1 MKPTP
6 LAVTGID
13 THAHIFRHDL
23 PMAAGRRYSP
33 SYDALVED
41 YLAHLKGSGLSHGV
55 LIQPSFL
62 GTDNSFMLEA
72 VRRYPEQLR
81 AVVVID
87 PQTSDAELDRLEA
100 SGTVG
105 VRLNLVGL
113 ALEDFSLPHWQQFFQ
128 KLARRHWSVEIQRGM
143 EDLALIIPSIL
154 ESGVAVVIDH
164 FGLPKAPIDPGNDN
178 HGRFLSLL
186 ANEQVWI
193 KLSATYRNN
202 FTLEQASASL
212 QALVDACGGHDQFL
226 WGSDWPHT
234 QFEEQV
240 NYVSQFS
247 VIEALL
253 PTPAHRAQVLVNNP
267 SKLFGF
273 V

>member
-1 MKPTP
+1 MKSSP

-41 YLAHLKGSGLSHGV
+41 YLAHLLGSGLSHGV

-81 AVVVID
+81 AVVVVD
-87 PQTSDAELDRLEA
+87 PQISDAELDRLEA

-113 ALEDFSLPHWQQFFQ
+113 ALEDFAQPRWQEFFL

-143 EDLALIIPSIL
+143 EDLALILPSIL

-164 FGLPKAPIDPGNDN
+164 FGLPKGMIDPDHSS

-186 ANEQVWI
+186 AHEQLWI

-202 FTLEQASASL
+202 LTLDQAAANLRVLISAC
-212 QALVDACGGHDQFL
+212 AGHDRFL

-234 QFEEQV
+234 QFEDQV
-240 NYVSQFS
+240 SYVSQYS
-247 VIEALL
+247 IIEALL
-253 PTPAHRAQVLVNNP
+253 PNPEHRAKVLVDNP
-267 SKLFGF
+267 GKLFKF
-273 V
+273 A